1 MPNVDVLVIGLGPA
15 GASASLCAAK
25 RGLSVAAIERKEVI
39 GVPVQCAEF
48 IPLPLSKYA
57 QKADVLLQ
65 KIDGMKS
72 ILPSGK
78 ATHTGF
84 AGLMISRSAFDQALA
99 YEAQSHG
106 ADLRLSSTLKRLDFS
121 ANKAWVSTPS
131 GIVEFQYHVLIAADG
146 PHSAVARALHLAP
159 LQIVNTRQYTVDL
172 CRPYADTDI
181 WLSDSYPGGYA
192 WLFPK
197 GQHANLGLG
206 ADKKWQ
212 ADLKTPLD
220 NLHRQL
226 VSQGVVSK
234 HISYR
239 TGGAIPVGGLR
250 ENLVH
255 RNILFTG
262 DAAGLTHPI
271 SGAGIAAA
279 VISGERAGEAAVD
292 FIAALRPKSLTGYEE
307 DIRDQFEASIDRA
320 ARRRATLNGYWQ
332 TEAANEDA
340 THRQG
345 WIAFPEYFD
354 EERCALAACA

>member
-1 MPNVDVLVIGLGPA
+1 MPSVDVLVIGLGPA
-15 GASASLCAAK
+15 GASASLRAAK

-72 ILPSGK
+72 ILPSGST
-78 ATHTGF
+78 THTGF
-84 AGLMISRSAFDQALA
+84 AGLMINRSAFDQALA
-99 YEAQSHG
+99 SEAHSQG
-106 ADLRLSSTLKRLDFS
+106 ADLHLSSALKSLDFS
-121 ANKAWVSTPS
+121 ANKAWVNTPS
-131 GIVEFQYHVLIAADG
+131 GLVEFQYQVLIAADG
-146 PHSAVARALHLAP
+146 PHSAVARALHLTP

-172 CRPYADTDI
+172 CHPYRDTDI

-226 VSQGVVSK
+226 VSRGVVSEY
-234 HISYR
+234 ISYR

-250 ENLVH
+250 EHLVH
-255 RNILFTG
+255 QNILFTG
-262 DAAGLTHPI
+262 DAAGLTHPV

-279 VISGERAGEAAVD
+279 VISGERAGEAAAD
-292 FIAALRPKSLTGYEE
+292 FVCAPHPEKLASYEE
-307 DIRDQFEASIDRA
+307 DIRDQFEASIARA
-320 ARRRATLNGYWQ
+320 VQRRATLNDYWH
-332 TEAANEDA
+332 TDAANEDA
-340 THRQG
+340 AHRQG
-345 WIAFPEYFD
+345 WIAFPEYFED
-354 EERCALAACA
+354 RCALAACA

>member
-15 GASASLCAAK
+15 GASASLSAAK
-25 RGLSVAAIERKEVI
+25 RGLSVAAIERKEVV

-57 QKADVLLQ
+57 QQADVILQ

-72 ILPSGK
+72 ILPSGS

-99 YEAQSHG
+99 REAQSRG
-106 ADLRLSSTLKRLDFS
+106 ANLHLSSTLKRLDFS
-121 ANKAWVSTPS
+121 ANTAWISTPL
-131 GIVEFQYHVLIAADG
+131 GLVEFHYQVLIAADG
-146 PHSAVARALHLAP
+146 PHSAVTRALHLTP
-159 LQIVNTRQYTVDL
+159 LQMVNTRQYTVDL
-172 CRPYADTDI
+172 CHSYRDTDI

-192 WLFPK
+192 WMFPK
-197 GQHANLGLG
+197 GKHANLGLG

-226 VSQGVVSK
+226 ISQGVVGEK
-234 HISYR
+234 ISYR

-255 RNILFTG
+255 HNILITG

-271 SGAGIAAA
+271 TGAGIAAA
-279 VISGERAGEAAVD
+279 VISGERAGEAAAD
-292 FIAALRPKSLTGYEE
+292 FIAGPHPASLAGYEE
-307 DIRDQFEASIDRA
+307 DIRDQFEASIARA
-320 ARRRATLNGYWQ
+320 VQRRTTLSNYWR
-332 TEAANEDA
+332 TDAAYEDA
-340 THRQG
+340 NHRQG
-345 WIAFPEYFD
+345 WIAFPEYFED
-354 EERCALAACA
+354 EDCVLAACA